1 MSMTPFPKA
10 LKALTRRWFWH
21 LKREPAGLISS
32 LLQPAL
38 WLILFGN
45 LFKNSDVISGY
56 SYIAFMTA
64 GVIVMTVF
72 NAAISGGVEILFD
85 RESEFLQRLIATPI
99 PPLAIYASRFI
110 FIIAVSTLQALI
122 IILVAFLMGTD
133 IAANALGLI
142 LIMLVGII
150 LGAGIAAISMAMA
163 LALKGHGQFFSI
175 IGFISL
181 PLTFASNAL
190 APMEIMPPWL
200 QFISRLNPLT
210 YAITTIRSLIL
221 EGVDWSLIGQMA
233 IILLGFDLAAV
244 TLLYLLSTRSID

>member
-1 MSMTPFPKA
+1 MTVTPFSKA
-10 LKALTRRWFWH
+10 LKGLTKRWFWH

-45 LFKNSDVISGY
+45 IFESSSVVTDY
-56 SYIAFMTA
+56 SYIAFMTS

-85 RESEFLQRLIATPI
+85 RESELLQRLIATPI

-110 FIIAVSTLQALI
+110 FIITVSTLQALI
-122 IILVAFLMGTD
+122 ILGVAFFMGVQL
-133 IAANALGLI
+133 AANSLGLV
-142 LIMLVGII
+142 LIVLTGVL

-163 LALKGHGQFFSI
+163 LGLHGHAQFFSI

-190 APMEIMPPWL
+190 APIEMMPAWL

-210 YAITTIRSLIL
+210 YAINVIRHLIL
-221 EGVDWSLIGQMA
+221 QGVDWGLLWQMSA
-233 IILLGFDLAAV
+233 ILLGFDLIAGLILVLISKKA
-244 TLLYLLSTRSID
+244 ID